1 MYTASTPSPTEP
13 KSGLTLRELVS
24 LSLISAILIAFKEVM
39 SFLPNIEP
47 VTMLL
52 ICTTLVYGA
61 KAFYPCAVFV
71 LVEGLLYGFGWYFF
85 VYVYIWPILVG
96 AVLLLRR
103 HITSYTLWT
112 VIGALYG
119 LFFGPLCCIEAFV
132 VSGWR
137 MAFSFWISGIPYD
150 ILHCVGN
157 AFMCGV
163 LLKPLTTLLK
173 RLAYPQQ
180 IPEGADSANDDNRTV

>member
-1 MYTASTPSPTEP
+1 
-13 KSGLTLRELVS
+13 
-24 LSLISAILIAFKEVM
+24 M

-47 VTMLL
+47 VTTLL

-61 KAFYPCAVFV
+61 KAFYPCAIFV

-85 VYVYIWPILVG
+85 VYVYIWPILVA

-103 HITSYTLWT
+103 HIASYVLWT
-112 VIGALYG
+112 VFAALYG
-119 LFFGPLCCIEAFV
+119 LFFGPLCCLEAFV
-132 VSGWR
+132 VNGWR

-157 AFMCGV
+157 AVVCGA
-163 LLKPLTTLLK
+163 LLKPLTTLLM
-173 RLAYPQQ
+173 RLACPASR
-180 IPEGADSANDDNRTV
+180 PPDDGEPHDGAAAE

>member
-1 MYTASTPSPTEP
+1 MCTASTPSPTEP
-13 KSGLTLRELVS
+13 KSKLTLRELVF
-24 LSLISAILIAFKEVM
+24 LSLISAIIIAFKEVM

-112 VIGALYG
+112 VFGALYG
-119 LFFGPLCCIEAFV
+119 LFFGPLCCLEAFV
-132 VSGWR
+132 VNGWR

-163 LLKPLTTLLK
+163 LLKPLTTLLQ
-173 RLAYPQQ
+173 RLAHPQRLN
-180 IPEGADSANDDNRTV
+180 EGVEDSHDVNGTV

>member
-1 MYTASTPSPTEP
+1 MHTASTPSPTEP
-13 KSGLTLRELVS
+13 KSRLTLRELVC
-24 LSLISAILIAFKEVM
+24 LSLISAIIIAFKEAM

-85 VYVYIWPILVG
+85 VYVYVWPILVA
-96 AVLLLRR
+96 AVLWLRR
-103 HITSYTLWT
+103 HITTYTLWT
-112 VIGALYG
+112 VFGAAYG
-119 LFFGPLCCIEAFV
+119 LLFGPLCCLEAFV
-132 VSGWR
+132 VNGWR

-150 ILHCVGN
+150 VLHCVGN

-163 LLKPLTTLLK
+163 LLKPLTTLLQ
-173 RLAYPQQ
+173 RLAYPQS
-180 IPEGADSANDDNRTV
+180 PAEGDAISHDDNGTD

>member
-1 MYTASTPSPTEP
+1 M
-13 KSGLTLRELVS
+13 RELVS
-24 LSLISAILIAFKEVM
+24 LSLISAIIIAFKEAM

-47 VTMLL
+47 VTTLL

-61 KAFYPCAVFV
+61 KAFYPCAVFI

-85 VYVYIWPILVG
+85 VYVYIWPILVA

-103 HITSYTLWT
+103 HITSYVLWT
-112 VIGALYG
+112 VFAALYG

-132 VSGWR
+132 VNGWR

-150 ILHCVGN
+150 ILHCIGN
-157 AFMCGV
+157 AVVCGV

-173 RLAYPQQ
+173 RLAVP
-180 IPEGADSANDDNRTV
+180 ASRDSAGTE

>member
-1 MYTASTPSPTEP
+1 MFTASTPSPTDP
-13 KSGLTLRELVS
+13 KTGLTLRELVS
-24 LSLISAILIAFKEVM
+24 LSLISAIIVAFKEAM

-85 VYVYIWPILVG
+85 VYVYVWPILVG

-112 VIGALYG
+112 AFAALYG
-119 LFFGPLCCIEAFV
+119 LLFGPLCCLEAFV
-132 VSGWR
+132 VNGWR
-137 MAFSFWISGIPYD
+137 MAFSYWISGIPYD
-150 ILHCVGN
+150 IIHCVGN
-157 AFMCGV
+157 AVVCGV
-163 LLKPLTTLLK
+163 LLKPLTTLLQ
-173 RLAYPQQ
+173 RLAYP
-180 IPEGADSANDDNRTV
+180 IRPSEGDDETHDEAGTV

>member
-1 MYTASTPSPTEP
+1 MFTASTPSPTEP
-13 KSGLTLRELVS
+13 KTGLTLRELVC
-24 LSLISAILIAFKEVM
+24 LSLISAIIVAFKEVM

-103 HITSYTLWT
+103 HVTSYVLWT
-112 VIGALYG
+112 VFAALYG
-119 LFFGPLCCIEAFV
+119 LFFGPLCCLEAFV
-132 VSGWR
+132 VNGWR
-137 MAFSFWISGIPYD
+137 MAFSYWISGIPYD
-150 ILHCVGN
+150 IIHCAGN
-157 AFMCGV
+157 AVVCGV
-163 LLKPLTTLLK
+163 LLKPLTTLLQ
-173 RLAYPQQ
+173 RLAYPTLET
-180 IPEGADSANDDNRTV
+180 EGDDGSYDDAGTV